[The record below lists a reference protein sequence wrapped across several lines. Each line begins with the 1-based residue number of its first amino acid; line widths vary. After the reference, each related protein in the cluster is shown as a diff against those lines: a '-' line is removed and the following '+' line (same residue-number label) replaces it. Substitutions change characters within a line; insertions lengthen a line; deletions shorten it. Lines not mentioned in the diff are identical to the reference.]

1 MVGRFLIA
9 LVLLTTSFVS
19 ASPQSYPSRPITVV
33 VGVPAGSVTDVFT
46 RVLAERMKSTLGQS
60 LIVENITGAGGT
72 IGTARAARAAP
83 DGYTLSVGN
92 VGTHVVSPATY
103 PNIQYHPLND
113 FEPIAIFVTS
123 PYWLVA
129 KKALPPKDLTELIT
143 WLKANPDKA
152 SVAMV
157 GTGGIDQ
164 IVGTHFQQQIGTR
177 FQFVPY
183 RGGGPAIQDLVAGH
197 VDLRF
202 DAVGTAVAQV
212 RSGQIKAYA
221 VMGKTRA
228 SAAPRF
234 LQPTNWA
241 CRRYTLP
248 SGSGC
253 GLPRARQSRSLR
265 ASTPLWP
272 KRLAIR
278 PYGSGSLSWEPKF
291 QRASS
296 RRLKRLPPSTRLR
309 STNGGR
315 LSNRLASR
323 RNDFV
328 ARSLSAKCLVC
339 IGHADGSRP
348 SSSS

>member
-1 MVGRFLIA
+1 MVRRFLIA
-9 LVLLTTSFVS
+9 LVPLTTSFVS

-33 VGVPAGSVTDVFT
+33 VGLPAGSVTDVFT
-46 RVLAERMKSTLGQS
+46 RVVAERMKSTLGQS

-129 KKALPPKDLTELIT
+129 KKALPPKDLMELIT

-183 RGGGPAIQDLVAGH
+183 RGGGPAI
-197 VDLRF
+197 
-202 DAVGTAVAQV
+202 
-212 RSGQIKAYA
+212 
-221 VMGKTRA
+221 
-228 SAAPRF
+228 
-234 LQPTNWA
+234 
-241 CRRYTLP
+241 
-248 SGSGC
+248 
-253 GLPRARQSRSLR
+253 
-265 ASTPLWP
+265 
-272 KRLAIR
+272 
-278 PYGSGSLSWEPKF
+278 
-291 QRASS
+291 
-296 RRLKRLPPSTRLR
+296 
-309 STNGGR
+309 
-315 LSNRLASR
+315 
-323 RNDFV
+323 
-328 ARSLSAKCLVC
+328 
-339 IGHADGSRP
+339 
-348 SSSS
+348 

>member
-1 MVGRFLIA
+1 MVRRFLIA

-46 RVLAERMKSTLGQS
+46 RVVAERMKSTLGQS

-129 KKALPPKDLTELIT
+129 KKALPPKDLMELIT

-221 VMGKTRA
+221 IMGKTRA
-228 SAAPRF
+228 SAAPEI
-234 LQPTNWA
+234 PTTDELGVPALHVTFWFGLWA
-241 CRRYTLP
+241 
-248 SGSGC
+248 
-253 GLPRARQSRSLR
+253 
-265 ASTPLWP
+265 P
-272 KRLAIR
+272 K
-278 PYGSGSLSWEPKF
+278 GKPK
-291 QRASS
+291 
-296 RRLKRLPPSTRLR
+296 PV
-309 STNGGR
+309 
-315 LSNRLASR
+315 
-323 RNDFV
+323 V
-328 ARSLSAKCLVC
+328 ARLNAAVAEALGDPVVQQRITELGAEIPTRELQTPEAFAAFHKSEVDKWWPFIKSAGIK
-339 IGHADGSRP
+339 AE
-348 SSSS
+348 

>member
-1 MVGRFLIA
+1 MATLFPLLA
-9 LVLLTTSFVS
+9 FAFVLLGALPS
-19 ASPQSYPSRPITVV
+19 ARAQSYPSRPITIVI
-33 VGVPAGSVTDVFT
+33 GLPAGSATDVVA
-46 RVLAERMKSTLGQS
+46 RVVAERMKSTLGQS
-60 LIVENITGAGGT
+60 LIVENVTGAGGT

-113 FEPIAIFVTS
+113 FEPIAMFVTN

-129 KKALPPKDLTELIT
+129 KKTLPPGDLMELIT

-183 RGGGPAIQDLVAGH
+183 RGSGPAIQDLAAGH

-228 SAAPRF
+228 LAAPEI
-234 LQPTNWA
+234 PTTDELNVPALHVTFMVWA
-241 CRRYTLP
+241 LGSERHAKADRYAAQHC
-248 SGSGC
+248 C
-253 GLPRARQSRSLR
+253 GRS
-265 ASTPLWP
+265 AW
-272 KRLAIR
+272 
-278 PYGSGSLSWEPKF
+278 
-291 QRASS
+291 
-296 RRLKRLPPSTRLR
+296 R
-309 STNGGR
+309 SHRT
-315 LSNRLASR
+315 A
-323 RNDFV
+323 
-328 ARSLSAKCLVC
+328 AA
-339 IGHADGSRP
+339 H
-348 SSSS
+348 